1 MSNEENTEQ
10 QVEQPIEETAEE
22 TTVEQTAV
30 DSPKAEATEAAA
42 SPADKVGNVV
52 SSMLQLK
59 EKNPKVFFGAIG
71 GVVLLLVLMISG
83 GEEAKTV
90 SGPTIKN
97 LAIGQKYVLKSA
109 NSYDPAATVRLVAVP
124 GAIAAY
130 DDTEEADRNTP
141 CQHIVQGTPV
151 TVQEL
156 QDAYGTKNAFV
167 KVVID
172 DGECK
177 GKDGWALAIDVQ

>member
-10 QVEQPIEETAEE
+10 VEQVVDTEQAVEAEQMVETQQI
-22 TTVEQTAV
+22 VESSS
-30 DSPKAEATEAAA
+30 DKA
-42 SPADKVGNVV
+42 GNAL
-52 SSMLQLK
+52 SAILDLK

-71 GVVLLLVLMISG
+71 GIVVLLIFLMSG
-83 GEEAKTV
+83 GEEAKV
-90 SGPTIKN
+90 PQGAQIKN

-130 DDTEEADRNTP
+130 DDTEEADRSTP
-141 CQHIVQGTPV
+141 CQHIPQGTPV
-151 TVQEL
+151 SVAEL

-167 KVVID
+167 KVLIE
-172 DGECK
+172 DGDCK

>member
-10 QVEQPIEETAEE
+10 VVETEQAAEVEQV
-22 TTVEQTAV
+22 VE
-30 DSPKAEATEAAA
+30 SSNKA
-42 SPADKVGNVV
+42 SNIV
-52 SSMLQLK
+52 SLILNLK
-59 EKNPKVFFGAIG
+59 ENNPKVFFGAIG
-71 GVVLLLVLMISG
+71 GIVVLLILIMSSG
-83 GEEAKTV
+83 GNDAKIV
-90 SGPTIKN
+90 SGPVIKN

-109 NSYDPAATVRLVAVP
+109 NSYDPAATIRLVAVP

-141 CQHIVQGTPV
+141 CQHIPQGTPV
-151 TVQEL
+151 SVQEL

-167 KVVID
+167 KVLIE

>member
-10 QVEQPIEETAEE
+10 
-22 TTVEQTAV
+22 TVDIDLAKVDPVPVDDAV
-30 DSPKAEATEAAA
+30 PVDLATEDK
-42 SPADKVGNVV
+42 ADNILSQVL
-52 SSMLQLK
+52 SLK

-71 GVVLLLVLMISG
+71 GVVVLLILLLSG
-83 GEEAKTV
+83 GESKPL
-90 SGPTIKN
+90 SGPKIQN
-97 LAIGQKYVLKSA
+97 LAVGQKAVLKSA

-141 CQHIVQGTPV
+141 CQHIAQGTPV
-151 TVQEL
+151 SVAEL

-167 KVVID
+167 KVLIE
-172 DGECK
+172 DGVCK
-177 GKDGWALAIDVQ
+177 GKDGWALAIDVQL

>member
-10 QVEQPIEETAEE
+10 VVETEQAAEAE
-22 TTVEQTAV
+22 
-30 DSPKAEATEAAA
+30 AEATVEVEQVVESSGAA
-42 SPADKVGNVV
+42 SGNAL
-52 SSMLQLK
+52 SAILSLK

-71 GVVLLLVLMISG
+71 GIVVLLILIMSG
-83 GEEAKTV
+83 GDDAKVVT
-90 SGPTIKN
+90 GPTIKN

-109 NSYDPAATVRLVAVP
+109 NSYDSAATVRLVAVP

-130 DDTEEADRNTP
+130 DDTEEADRSTP
-141 CQHIVQGTPV
+141 CQHIPQGTPV
-151 TVQEL
+151 SVLEL

-167 KVVID
+167 KVLIE
-172 DGECK
+172 DGDCK

>member
-10 QVEQPIEETAEE
+10 
-22 TTVEQTAV
+22 AV
-30 DSPKAEATEAAA
+30 DAEQVVNAEQSVKAEQVAE
-42 SPADKVGNVV
+42 SPSGNKAGNAV
-52 SSMLQLK
+52 SLILSLK
-59 EKNPKVFFGAIG
+59 EENPKVFFGAIG
-71 GVVLLLVLMISG
+71 GIVLLLLILIMSG
-83 GEEAKTV
+83 GGDDAKLPA
-90 SGPTIKN
+90 GPKIKD

-141 CQHIVQGTPV
+141 CQHIPQGTSV

-167 KVVID
+167 KVLID

>member
-10 QVEQPIEETAEE
+10 QAEQPIEEVVNEQVAEE
-22 TTVEQTAV
+22 
-30 DSPKAEATEAAA
+30 SPQPQLTAAA
-42 SPADKVGNVV
+42 SASVADKFGNFI
-52 SSMLQLK
+52 SMVLQLK
-59 EKNPKVFFGAIG
+59 EKNPKVFYGAVG
-71 GVVLLLVLMISG
+71 GVVLLLILMMSG
-83 GEEAKTV
+83 GEQAKQV

-97 LAIGQKYVLKSA
+97 LAVGQKYVLKSA

>member
-10 QVEQPIEETAEE
+10 VVET
-22 TTVEQTAV
+22 EQTAEAEV
-30 DSPKAEATEAAA
+30 TVEVEQVVESPSAV
-42 SPADKVGNVV
+42 SGNAL
-52 SSMLQLK
+52 SAILSLK

-71 GVVLLLVLMISG
+71 GIVVLLILIMSG
-83 GEEAKTV
+83 GDDAKIVT
-90 SGPTIKN
+90 GPTIKN

-130 DDTEEADRNTP
+130 DDTEEADRSTP
-141 CQHIVQGTPV
+141 CQHISQGTPV
-151 TVQEL
+151 SVLEL

-167 KVVID
+167 KVLIE
-172 DGECK
+172 DGDCK

>member
-1 MSNEENTEQ
+1 MSNEENTDQQTEQ
-10 QVEQPIEETAEE
+10 QPDEQA
-22 TTVEQTAV
+22 TVESV
-30 DSPKAEATEAAA
+30 KPKAATSDSSA
-42 SPADKVGNVV
+42 ADKLGNIV
-52 SSMLQLK
+52 SLMLQLK

-71 GVVLLLVLMISG
+71 GVVLLLILMMSG
-83 GEEAKTV
+83 GEQAKPI

-97 LAIGQKYVLKSA
+97 LAVGQKYVLKSA

-130 DDTEEADRNTP
+130 DDTEETDRNTP

-151 TVQEL
+151 SVLEL

-167 KVVID
+167 KVQIES
-172 DGECK
+172 GECK

>member
-1 MSNEENTEQ
+1 MNNEENTEQ
-10 QVEQPIEETAEE
+10 VVETEQAAEVEQV
-22 TTVEQTAV
+22 VE
-30 DSPKAEATEAAA
+30 SSNKA
-42 SPADKVGNVV
+42 GNII
-52 SSMLQLK
+52 SLILNLK
-59 EKNPKVFFGAIG
+59 ENNPKVFFGAIG
-71 GVVLLLVLMISG
+71 GIVVLLILIMSG
-83 GEEAKTV
+83 GNDAKIV
-90 SGPTIKN
+90 SGPVIKN

-109 NSYDPAATVRLVAVP
+109 NSYDPAATIRLVAVP

-141 CQHIVQGTPV
+141 CQHIPQGTPV
-151 TVQEL
+151 SVQEL

-167 KVVID
+167 KVLIE

>member
-1 MSNEENTEQ
+1 MSNEEN
-10 QVEQPIEETAEE
+10 A
-22 TTVEQTAV
+22 EQTVDVILDKEDDVKV
-30 DSPKAEATEAAA
+30 DSPIE
-42 SPADKVGNVV
+42 DKGGNII
-52 SSMLQLK
+52 SLILEMK
-59 EKNPKVFFGAIG
+59 EKKPMVFWAALG
-71 GVVLLLVLMISG
+71 GVVLLLILLMSG
-83 GEEAKTV
+83 GGEKPL
-90 SGPTIKN
+90 SGPKIQS
-97 LAIGQKYVLKSA
+97 LAVGQKAVLKSA

-141 CQHIVQGTPV
+141 CQHIAQGTHV
-151 TVQEL
+151 SVAEL

-167 KVVID
+167 KVLIE